1 MDSLNLNHLKCFWLV
16 ARREGLARA
25 ARELHVTP
33 STVWAQVKAVEG
45 ELGVRLL
52 EKRGRKLVLT
62 GEGERVVR
70 VADEIFALSQ
80 EVVALTRGQ
89 QVRSSASRIGVVT
102 SVPRF
107 VSGQLLRPL
116 LARGRRLSLVHG
128 ATTEMLGELAAGGV
142 DAVLSDEP
150 NTGEVK
156 ATSTL
161 IASSELSVF
170 CTPGLAARLVGSFPR
185 SLDGAPFMLPTPG
198 TTKRSV
204 VDLALARLDV
214 RPDIVCEVDDSALMK
229 ALATEGHGVIA
240 APRLLHDELQGFFGL
255 VELGSL
261 STTVSYHLLALA
273 SRSRVVLSDLV
284 SPRSIHNGRVD

>member
-1 MDSLNLNHLKCFWLV
+1 V
-16 ARREGLARA
+16 RA

-33 STVWAQVKAVEG
+33 STVWAQVKAIEG
-45 ELGVRLL
+45 RLGVRLL
-52 EKRGRKLVLT
+52 QKRGRRLVLT
-62 GEGERVVR
+62 EAGERVAR

-80 EVVALTRGQ
+80 EVLAVTRGQ
-89 QVRSSASRIGVVT
+89 RLRTTPSRIGVVT

-128 ATTEMLGELAAGGV
+128 TAAEMLGQLASGAV
-142 DAVLSDEP
+142 EAVLSDDS

-161 IASSELSVF
+161 VATSELSLF
-170 CTPGLAARLVGSFPR
+170 CAPSLQATLVGAFPR
-185 SLDGAPFMLPTPG
+185 SLDGAPFMLPMPG
-198 TTKRSV
+198 STKRNV
-204 VDLALARLDV
+204 VDLALAQLGV
-214 RPDIVCEVDDSALMK
+214 RPDVVCEVDDSALMK
-229 ALATEGHGVIA
+229 ALATEGRAVIA

-261 STTVSYHLLALA
+261 ETTVSYHLIALA
-273 SRSRVVLSDLV
+273 SSSRVVLGDLLT
-284 SPRSIHNGRVD
+284 PRAG